1 MTSHF
6 LLAIFNQVTNKPIV
20 PKTAAWKAAALLT
33 GLGIA
38 MLAYPAHATPTSGG
52 DTVQGLYDALLG
64 TMKSGRSL
72 GQSGRFVRLEPVI
85 RRTFD
90 IPTMARLS
98 VGSSWTTLSEA
109 QRQQVIDSFGHYISA
124 IYADRFDS
132 YAGQKLQVTGEQP
145 AAAGVMVKSQI
156 IKANGEPVSV
166 DYMMRRNGDTWL
178 ISDIYLDGAISEV
191 ATRHSEF
198 GAILKSEGIDGL
210 IAALNRKANIL
221 NASTQGLSK
230 TNPRIEVAS
239 VLAREP
245 TTRPGIGLPPAVSHQ
260 RTARPKSLHVSKNRH
275 SPPVSLALNGART
288 NRTMSK

>member
-1 MTSHF
+1 MASN
-6 LLAIFNQVTNKPIV
+6 LSAIFKRVSSKPVI
-20 PKTAAWKAAALLT
+20 PKTAAWKATALAT

-38 MLAYPAHATPTSGG
+38 MLAYPAHAVPASGG

-72 GQSGRFVRLEPVI
+72 GQSGRFARLEPVI

-98 VGSSWTTLSEA
+98 VGSSWATLSEA

-132 YAGQKLQVTGEQP
+132 YGGQKLQVTGERP

-156 IKANGEPVSV
+156 IKANGEPVNV
-166 DYMMRRNGDTWL
+166 DYLMRRKGDTWL

-198 GAILKSEGIDGL
+198 GAILKNEGIDGL
-210 IAALNRKANIL
+210 IAALNRKANML
-221 NASTQGLSK
+221 NATTQGSF
-230 TNPRIEVAS
+230 
-239 VLAREP
+239 
-245 TTRPGIGLPPAVSHQ
+245 
-260 RTARPKSLHVSKNRH
+260 
-275 SPPVSLALNGART
+275 
-288 NRTMSK
+288 